1 MNTSIARLSYL
12 NAHKKLAAKN
22 KTNTKDTKELK
33 NSLLSRSNSDKIK
46 SKDNDIAV
54 ILLERALKGFENA

>member
-12 NAHKKLAAKN
+12 NAHKKLTAKN